1 MNGTK
6 SLRDFSQQ
14 IFRANTKNALKGE
27 KKKHLKEIEKKITN
41 DKIYRTKR
49 TSPYYY
55 RKR

>member
-27 KKKHLKEIEKKITN
+27 KKNILKKLRKKSLMTKYIEQKERLLIITE
-41 DKIYRTKR
+41 KR
-49 TSPYYY
+49 
-55 RKR
+55 